1 MCGIVGYTG
10 REQAE
15 PILLKGLQALEYRG
29 YDSAGMAVVDSG
41 NHLHLMK
48 RKGKVQMLAD
58 ALAAQPLEGT
68 CGIAHTRW
76 ATHGVPS
83 ERNAHPFAD
92 CTGTISLLH
101 NGIIE
106 NYAELRSE
114 LVAAGHVF
122 TSETDSEVVVHL
134 VESLYEGDLA
144 AALRAACAR
153 LDGAWALV
161 AVSSREP
168 GTIVAARKGSPL
180 VVASTPRGALAA
192 SDLTALAAYSRDV
205 VALEDDQ
212 FAVLRADGSVSVTDA
227 QGTPVEVETLHID
240 WDVSSATLG
249 GYPDFMMKEISEQ
262 PQALER
268 LLHDRV
274 RSGRVELDELALT
287 DEELRAIDRIYVVAC
302 GTSYH
307 AGLVAK
313 ALIESWARVPVEV
326 DVASEL
332 MYRDA
337 LVTSHT
343 LCLVITQSGET
354 AETLLCARRLKD
366 MGARLLAVTNV
377 LGSTA
382 ARDADGVLYLQ
393 SGPEVSVA
401 STKAYT
407 SMLVAMVLIA
417 LFLASKRGR
426 MDAGEV
432 AERLSTLER
441 LPAVVRTVLDRQGL
455 AHEAAEAFEGAR
467 SALFLGRG
475 LNSASAREG
484 ALKLKE
490 VSYLHAEAYPAGEMK
505 HGPIALIDPGFPVVV
520 VVPRDELR
528 AKTVSNI
535 AEIKARGAVVIA
547 VATQGDEEIAALA
560 DHVLWLPPLPA
571 WCTPVVVAVYLQ
583 LMARDVAQ
591 ARGCDVDRPRNLAKS
606 VTTE

>member
-10 REQAE
+10 RDEAE
-15 PILLKGLQALEYRG
+15 PILLGGLRSLEYRG
-29 YDSAGMAVVDSG
+29 YDSAGMAVVSPKG
-41 NHLHLMK
+41 TLEIVK
-48 RKGKVQMLAD
+48 RKGKVERLAE
-58 ALAAQPLEGT
+58 ALAQTPLAGT

-76 ATHGVPS
+76 ATHGIPS
-83 ERNAHPFAD
+83 ERNAHPFLD

-106 NYAELRSE
+106 NYDELRAE

-134 VESLYEGDLA
+134 VESLYQGDLA
-144 AALRAACAR
+144 AALRSACTR
-153 LDGAWALV
+153 LEGAWALV

-168 GTIVAARKGSPL
+168 GVVVAARKGSPL
-180 VVASTPRGALAA
+180 VVARTKTGAMAA
-192 SDLTALAAYSRDV
+192 SDITALAPYARDV
-205 VALEDDQ
+205 QVLEDNQ
-212 FAVLRADGSVSVTDA
+212 FAVLGADGTIAVSDA
-227 QGTPVEVETLHID
+227 AGEPARAQALHID

-274 RSGRVELDELALT
+274 RSGRVELDELDLS

-313 ALIESWARVPVEV
+313 TLIESWARVPVEV
-326 DVASEL
+326 EVASEL

-337 LVTSHT
+337 LVTPHT

-354 AETLLCARRLKD
+354 AETLLCARRLQD
-366 MGARLLAVTNV
+366 MGAHLLAVTNV

-407 SMLVAMVLIA
+407 SMIVAVTLVA
-417 LFLASKRGR
+417 LFLAEKRGL
-426 MDAGEV
+426 MDSAQV
-432 AERLSTLER
+432 AERLAALER
-441 LPAVVRTVLDRQGL
+441 LPAVVSTILDRQGL
-455 AHEAAEAFEGAR
+455 ARAASRSFEGAH

-490 VSYLHAEAYPAGEMK
+490 VSYLHAEAYPSGEMK
-505 HGPIALIDPGFPVVV
+505 HGPIALIDQGFPVVV
-520 VVPRDELR
+520 VVPNDRVR

-535 AEIKARGAVVIA
+535 AEIKARGACVIS
-547 VATQGDEEIAALA
+547 VATEGDAEVGSLS
-560 DHVLWLPPLPA
+560 DHVMWLPVVPD
-571 WCTPVVVAVYLQ
+571 WCTPIVVAVYLQ
-583 LMARDVAQ
+583 LMARDVAL